1 MNRFYEMIR
10 ESDTSLV
17 CTVLEAINEIEEEGI
32 AMSKK
37 LAFYLLNNIANYADL
52 QLPVI
57 LQYV

>member
-10 ESDTSLV
+10 ESDTNLV

>member
-10 ESDTSLV
+10 ESDTHLV

>member
-1 MNRFYEMIR
+1 MIR